1 MDLSSYLSAI
11 RKSWWVV
18 LALVLI
24 GGGIELAR
32 SEAAT
37 PIYESHVTFYVTPAT
52 SGSATLSS
60 DQFAQDRAKSYADLL
75 SSDLLAQRIF
85 AKVGSPSQD
94 AIRREISG
102 SVELNTVL
110 VSAVIKDPSR
120 TRALDLAKAMST
132 EFPSLVKNLDT
143 VGAKGSPLVSLR
155 LVSGPRVQ
163 SSPVSPRKQFNVI
176 IGLAVGL
183 ILGLLAAVARYA
195 LARSRDERSAA
206 ATPRVAES
214 SQPVISS
221 ANGGHAASVETPLA
235 ATSEAESRN
244 TR

>member
-1 MDLSSYLSAI
+1 MDLASYLSAI

-24 GGGIELAR
+24 GGGVELAR

-52 SGSATLSS
+52 SGSTTLSS

-85 AKVGSPSQD
+85 AKVGSPAQD
-94 AIRREISG
+94 TIRREITG

-110 VSAVIKDPSR
+110 VSAVITDPSR
-120 TRALDLAKAMST
+120 ARALDLAKAIST
-132 EFPSLVKNLDT
+132 EFPSMVKNLDT

-163 SSPVSPRKQFNVI
+163 SSPVSPRKQFNVS
-176 IGLAVGL
+176 IGLAIGL
-183 ILGLLAAVARYA
+183 ILGLLVAVALYV
-195 LARSRDERSAA
+195 LARSRDERSVPTTQRTSESPKPVLQTRNGGYAGS
-206 ATPRVAES
+206 ATAMTSVAEE
-214 SQPVISS
+214 PDK
-221 ANGGHAASVETPLA
+221 
-235 ATSEAESRN
+235 R
-244 TR
+244 